1 MSGVDSEQ
9 TEPAASTPAGGS
21 ASTTA
26 HLTTV
31 VEKGSFSTAHC
42 SCGWHAP
49 ARRSRD
55 KSRKDATQHLEQ

>member
-1 MSGVDSEQ
+1 MRVDSEP
-9 TEPAASTPAGGS
+9 TDPAVSSLGAGA

-55 KSRKDATQHLEQ
+55 KSRKDATQHLE